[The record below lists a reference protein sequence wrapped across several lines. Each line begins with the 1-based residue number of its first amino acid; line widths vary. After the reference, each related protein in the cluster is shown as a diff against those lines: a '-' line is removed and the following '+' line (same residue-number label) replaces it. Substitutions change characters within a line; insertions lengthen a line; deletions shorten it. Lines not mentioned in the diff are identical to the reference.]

1 MSPPPPDFAL
11 LHFLAAFVAIP
22 VGLYLVWLFAIA
34 FHECG
39 HVVGALL
46 VRYRIQSIHIGP
58 IVWRRTYL
66 GFRAGPAGGLLVS
79 SSGAI
84 TARPCGRRRHLRLRT
99 AIFVAAGPLASLAT
113 ALACF
118 GLSVVATAG
127 DEKWLALFGVVNVA
141 AGMMAAIPSEKS
153 ALGRPTDGA
162 QLLSLF
168 RRRSRVLLTWEI
180 ALTYSRAIEKLP
192 PDAEA
197 ASLDDLIERAKSFEP
212 VPGTVST
219 GVLALALDAGRFD
232 LAKSMLAAAL
242 EAKRP
247 VAGSVGTY
255 LRNAA
260 VVAALEEQKPD
271 ALRAFLQ
278 ISRAT
283 ARSPQ
288 ELVVLEA
295 VLHASLGHDDAARSS
310 LKEWP
315 QFLASVRDSRT
326 LEFDMRWIVRMLEA
340 RLAAAE
346 PRVVG
351 IAAG

>member
-1 MSPPPPDFAL
+1 MSPPPDFAP
-11 LHFLAAFVAIP
+11 LHFLAAVVAVP
-22 VGLYLVWLFAIA
+22 VGLYLVWFFAIA
-34 FHECG
+34 FHEAG
-39 HVVGALL
+39 HAVGALL
-46 VRYRIQSIHIGP
+46 VGYRIQSIHIGP

-113 ALACF
+113 SLACF

-127 DEKWLALFGVVNVA
+127 DEKWFALFGVVNVA
-141 AGMMAAIPSEKS
+141 AGLMAAIPSEKS

-162 QLLSLF
+162 QLFSLF
-168 RRRSRVLLTWEI
+168 RRHSRVLLTWEI
-180 ALTYSRAIEKLP
+180 ALMYSRAIEKLP
-192 PDAEA
+192 MDAEA
-197 ASLDDLIERAKSFEP
+197 ASLDDLAERTKSFEL

-232 LAKSMLAAAL
+232 LAKSMLVAAL
-242 EAKRP
+242 ETKRP
-247 VAGSVGTY
+247 VAASVGTY

-260 VVAALEEQKPD
+260 IVSALEEQKPD

-283 ARSPQ
+283 AKSPQ

-295 VLHASLGHDDAARSS
+295 ALQASLGNDDAARSA

-326 LEFDMRWIVRMLEA
+326 LEFDMRWIVRMLDA
-340 RLAAAE
+340 RFATAATRSAE
-346 PRVVG
+346 V
-351 IAAG
+351 AAG